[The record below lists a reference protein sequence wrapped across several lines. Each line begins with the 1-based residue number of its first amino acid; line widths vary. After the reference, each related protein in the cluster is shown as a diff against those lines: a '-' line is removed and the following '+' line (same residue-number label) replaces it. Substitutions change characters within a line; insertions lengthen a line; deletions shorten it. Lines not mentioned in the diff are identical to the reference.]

1 MSQRTRE
8 PRGAALP
15 IVLMAI
21 TLATALA
28 VGGAFITRQL
38 ATSVRTG
45 LRAEQ
50 LEPAAE
56 RALVDAI
63 VSWDSAARAEQP
75 LGGTSLLSESASL
88 VPKVDVWITRLTAST
103 YWLVSEAVV
112 DVHPQLRRRIG
123 VVVKDSAG
131 VPALVPGRAWGD
143 LP

>member
-1 MSQRTRE
+1 
-8 PRGAALP
+8 
-15 IVLMAI
+15 MAI

-63 VSWDSAARAEQP
+63 VSWDSVARAQQP
-75 LGGTSLLSESASL
+75 IGDTSLLSESASS
-88 VPKVDVWITRLTAST
+88 VPKVNVWITRLTAST
-103 YWLVSEAVV
+103 YWVVAEAAV
-112 DVHPQLRRRIG
+112 DVRPQLRRRIG

-131 VPALVPGRAWGD
+131 VAGLVSGRAWGD